1 MKTKNTN
8 RKEHTMKN
16 TKRKIFVAALA
27 LSLVAIISAGSL
39 AWFSDSDSVTNNFMV
54 ATSDDNTED
63 DVFSVDV
70 YEEKEGGTK
79 EQTGLSYTDVLPGD
93 PLEKKAH
100 VANTGYYDQYIR
112 VIVTISDAPAWQAM
126 LGTDFND
133 TTLLSCFEGFD
144 QSKWNHIT
152 TEVYDK
158 GTAKLKDDVIRI
170 VMYYNDVLEGDHD
183 SNPGD
188 ITVFTGVNIPSV
200 MAQAHAVMF
209 DDDGTEGFNIDVVA
223 QAVQTANVVPSSTDA
238 GSEAYAAF
246 QTVGMPY

>member
-70 YEEKEGGTK
+70 YEEKPNGDK
-79 EQTGLSYTDVLPGD
+79 EQIGLSYADVLPGD
-93 PLEKKAH
+93 QLEKKAH
-100 VANTGYYDQYIR
+100 VANTGYYDQYVR
-112 VIVTISDAPAWQAM
+112 VIVTISDAPAWRAM

-133 TTLLSCFEGFD
+133 DTLLSCFEGFD

-152 TEVYDK
+152 TEVYDN

-170 VMYYNDVLEGDHD
+170 VMYYNDIVKGAQ
-183 SNPGD
+183 NAPAGD
-188 ITVFTGVNIPSV
+188 IIVFEGVNIPSA
-200 MAQAHAVMF
+200 MEQSHAVMF
-209 DDDGTEGFNIDVVA
+209 DNDSTEGFSINVVA
-223 QAVQTANVVPSSTDA
+223 QAVQTANVVPANTA
-238 GSEAYAAF
+238 EGNEAYAAF
-246 QTVGMPY
+246 QTVGMTY